1 MNDYIAFEIEKEAC
15 DFIEFMTDDVN
26 LFRLCTKQGFIKN
39 CEKGDKFAAWWSF
52 KRYEKFPHSLVFLYE
67 KRNELLEK
75 GMGDLQDAFMYMAW
89 CMTEYFDVIVETG
102 ACENE

>member
-52 KRYEKFPHSLVFLYE
+52 KRYEKFPHSLVLLYE

-75 GMGDLQDAFMYMAW
+75 GMGDLQDAFMFMAW